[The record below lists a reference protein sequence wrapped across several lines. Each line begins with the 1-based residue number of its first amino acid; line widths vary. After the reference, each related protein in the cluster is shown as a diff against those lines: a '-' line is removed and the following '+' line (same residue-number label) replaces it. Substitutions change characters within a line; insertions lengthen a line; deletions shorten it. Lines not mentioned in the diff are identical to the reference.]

1 MTVRWL
7 TRAAE
12 AVRSTL
18 EVVRSIL
25 PTFLGGKPTPP
36 EDDGGSSPP
45 PPPPEPPDLPPPPR
59 VKLPRLT
66 PAEAA
71 DFRLSLAEQAELRW
85 RRQNAPQTP
94 EIVTKLR
101 QAGDPLAAVPHP
113 STLAPVEVLTAS
125 GIPEDQALELLLTLD
140 DDVVDAQIE
149 QARKNL
155 TQSYEQQAQTIL
167 ANAPTLPKTTQ
178 TRIHWRPLQGGA
190 FEATGELE
198 TAIRAVYGQWLQ
210 STLRALPTPPS
221 VLILSPTK
229 PTQIV
234 PVDVWQQGSR
244 AILRWLA
251 GQWGENPDSTWFL
264 DYPIATVRVAGWDP
278 NALSENES
286 P

>member
-1 MTVRWL
+1 MTIRGL
-7 TRAAE
+7 LSRAA
-12 AVRSTL
+12 

-45 PPPPEPPDLPPPPR
+45 PPPPPPPEPPDLPPPPR
-59 VKLPRLT
+59 VKLPGLT

-85 RRQNAPQTP
+85 RRQNAPPTP

-113 STLAPVEVLTAS
+113 ATLAPVEVLTAS
-125 GIPEDQALELLLTLD
+125 GIPEDQALELLVDLD
-140 DDVVDAQIE
+140 DDELDLRVE
-149 QARKNL
+149 QLREYLA
-155 TQSYEQQAQTIL
+155 QSYEEKARFIL
-167 ANAPTLPKTTQ
+167 ANPPTLPKPTQ

-221 VLILSPTK
+221 VIILSPTK

-264 DYPIATVRVAGWDP
+264 DYQIATVRVAGWDP